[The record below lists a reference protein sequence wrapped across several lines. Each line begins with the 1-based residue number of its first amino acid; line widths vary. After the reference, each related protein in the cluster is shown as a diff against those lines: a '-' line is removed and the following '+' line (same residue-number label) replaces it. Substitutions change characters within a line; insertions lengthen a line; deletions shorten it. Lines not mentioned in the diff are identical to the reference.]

1 MKTKE
6 GWGTVV
12 SVVMPAYNE
21 GSHIKENL
29 LETSRVISGFE
40 KD

>member
-21 GSHIKENL
+21 GSHIKRE
-29 LETSRVISGFE
+29 FA
-40 KD
+40 